1 MKVYAITFQLPGA
14 VGEVEITERIEGMGG
29 KRSVAVC
36 SMSRQTRSHSSL
48 SAATL
53 LHTTS
58 ITQHPA
64 QTPLQ
69 LQLCHHKNKTTLT
82 NTTIILIKQD

>member
-1 MKVYAITFQLPGA
+1 LPGA
-14 VGEVEITERIEGMGG
+14 VEEVEITERIEGMGG
-29 KRSVAVC
+29 KCSAAVC

-48 SAATL
+48 RGSTHAATL
-53 LHTTS
+53 LHTTP

-69 LQLCHHKNKTTLT
+69 LQLRHHKNNITLT
-82 NTTIILIKQD
+82 KTDITLIKQD